1 MKKSKRLLALVCTL
15 LMLTT
20 CFALPYGALAAEEEE
35 VVINKSDAGQIVATL
50 QGETPAVA
58 QQGGDQWVGKTL
70 SLDTPY
76 TFEKATSNYMI
87 TLEVMIHQD
96 YGFTDP
102 AWIFSCLGD
111 GNLQIVGKDAE
122 GADVTVT
129 NPVSYTNMLKNGG
142 VNKEDTWF
150 QVQIPLAKLTASSFS
165 QLKFNTYVHA
175 CRWDSTNY
183 PTDNSKC
190 KNGCRISYR
199 NVVVR
204 DMSRNAQGGLSE
216 TVAVF
221 GQEEV
226 DYTRDHTAAT
236 TGAKAI
242 VPFTDLSYSVI
253 DANMALE
260 DLYFEF
266 DMMYEGGENAT
277 NQNIKNGQLRLYTGN
292 TEHQGHNSWGNNIVN
307 KANTWFHIS
316 APLSGFTG
324 GNALTDATG
333 ITRAYAFNYNDGKAA
348 FTAHAKNIKIT
359 YKPVTD
365 ALQALE
371 DAKNFTYEVDDNA
384 TAYEAALNDV
394 RAIFTDE
401 TVNYTDVAGLL
412 TALDA
417 AEANL
422 TNKQDLKEE
431 VLRFQGQEYTKTEAN
446 GTNNKQFYYNWSTGT
461 GLTSGEGVDLRDDNS
476 AENTAIGENRY
487 FQMTVTLKH
496 NSQWAGETPATLD
509 LFDKAQYRV
518 RSYVSSGEKRTNDYN
533 LNILQKTVTEDEAVY
548 VLEGLLD
555 ASAQNAVEWDKV
567 RESIIFVYITQAS
580 GADSKVSPVTC
591 TLSDVRIVNKT
602 AEAIDAGLKECA
614 EAYIAPG
621 KYTAASTA
629 NYMAL
634 QSEAQAM
641 VSNSGATMQEK
652 SQLIKRINAAKD
664 EFVAIVPEFV
674 QFGQPDTEITF
685 TNTGIEGQHSMFK
698 TYSVTNNAVTDT
710 TDISNLKLRMELYVA
725 RNDGME
731 DISKVWINGGINI
744 RSTTEMKR
752 GGNITASGMKA
763 DEWNTLYFNLSDFS
777 DVTLDNL
784 KAITNVYFY
793 GYNDLRG
800 ATADPGISVK
810 VRNIAIVDATNTD
823 AVAALADAFYDVT
836 KEGTVDFTPDSLAAY
851 QAVYDEWYPVYQ
863 FVDLARADEAIAA
876 MKEAYKLLVCVDKE
890 VMTFS
895 QTNTEWAWNGSGQFY
910 VDWRAADQGMT
921 DISTRNLE
929 NLRIRFDFSF
939 KKVDETAA
947 DLPATLPITGYRL
960 AIRKWNSA
968 EDKNAGCTCKADGS
982 GGEHDYGVMP
992 NGFPMTVSS
1001 TGVNS
1006 MEMALSDM
1014 NTTNTDGLL
1023 RDFLFWISVDG
1034 MTDVAKGAY
1043 VMVMDNVRLVDIT
1056 KDVMEE
1062 ELAADANASVDDFGV
1077 ANGVVYD
1084 ENEAGDLKAAQ
1095 AKALEVLAKENPTY
1109 KELDDAQ
1116 KAIDAAIDG
1125 LTAYGHTVM
1134 EFPEANKSF
1143 AGSLSTV
1150 SMNWVGASQPT
1161 DLSAYNQKNLY
1172 LRMTITFD
1180 APEGYTMRSSYLRL
1194 NCTID
1199 GKEHGRQYFGEK
1211 VFTPGVHVIDVP
1223 FDTQQSWGSVPVMP
1237 ADQVHKFWF
1246 MSYCK
1251 DADGGV
1257 STLTDAKFTLANARI
1272 VDITAEKNLGTVE
1285 AVGNGAIDITG
1296 GLLYG
1301 KDDVLSAKTSSE
1313 TAKFVGWKVN
1323 DKFFAAVEGEANT
1336 QALKATGSQ
1345 NVAAYFVEPDETV
1358 VVYYGKYNRVIGT
1371 QVVTSGND
1379 VVYPTVPTI
1388 RGYSFANWSDD
1399 NLAASVDANKGG
1411 VVAVEAIYKADELAA
1426 DEGYTVT
1433 LVDATANK
1441 DVTAKF
1447 GFDAGIKVTA
1457 ADKAGMA
1464 FSHWTINGAVAS
1476 CAKEMT
1482 FYVSG
1487 DVVVVAHYV
1496 DEGTEVVQVPAAEI
1510 TQSRYV
1516 AEEGGKY
1523 TFEVI
1528 GQTFTPDTYEL
1539 LDYGVVFAPNDDV
1552 LAAMMKGED
1561 YDANYI
1567 RKVVSSSR
1575 IANRQYQVNMT
1586 GVAAGK
1592 TRCAVAYVTVQDA
1605 NGVVTTVYSAINT
1618 VTTPAA

>member
-863 FVDLARADEAIAA
+863 FVDLDRADEAIAA
-876 MKEAYKLLVCVDKE
+876 MKEAYSLLVCVDKS
-890 VMTFS
+890 VLTFS
-895 QTNTEWAWNGSGQFY
+895 AFNTEWGNNAGGANSAVFY
-910 VDWRAADQGMT
+910 ADWRVSDQGMV
-921 DISTRNLE
+921 DITTRNIE
-929 NLRIRFDFSF
+929 NLRIRFDYSF
-939 KKVDETAA
+939 KKLNADAA
-947 DLPATLPITGYRL
+947 DLPETLTALQYRV
-960 AIRKWNSA
+960 AVRKWNSTEDA
-968 EDKNAGCTCKADGS
+968 ESKERSFDKVAN
-982 GGEHDYGVMP
+982 
-992 NGFPMTVSS
+992 NLIVSS
-1001 TGVNS
+1001 TGVNT
-1006 MEMALSDM
+1006 MDMALSDM
-1014 NTTNTDGLL
+1014 TNTNDGNL
-1023 RDFLFWISVDG
+1023 RDIIFWVSVAEAANAAAGDY
-1034 MTDVAKGAY
+1034 A
-1043 VMVMDNVRLVDIT
+1043 MVIENARVVDIT

-1084 ENEAGDLKAAQ
+1084 ENDAGDLKAAQ

-1134 EFPEANKSF
+1134 EFPTFNK
-1143 AGSLSTV
+1143 TV
-1150 SMNWVGASQPT
+1150 TGTLATVVNGWTGVSAPV
-1161 DLSAYNQKNLY
+1161 DLSHYNQDNLR
-1172 LRMTITFD
+1172 LRLTITMD
-1180 APEGYTMRSSYLRL
+1180 APEGYSMRSCYLRL
-1194 NCTID
+1194 RTEID
-1199 GKEHGRQYFGEK
+1199 GVEWGRQYFGEK
-1211 VFTPGVHVIDVP
+1211 AIFAGEPLVVDVP
-1223 FDTQQSWGSVPVMP
+1223 FDTQQAWGDKPVMT
-1237 ADQVHKFWF
+1237 ADKVQQIYFIG
-1246 MSYCK
+1246 YGK
-1251 DADGGV
+1251 DAGG
-1257 STLTDAKFTLANARI
+1257 SSAPTETDLTLTFANARI
-1272 VDITAEKNLGTVE
+1272 VDISAEKNLGNVAVE
-1285 AVGNGAIDITG
+1285 GNGAIDITG

-1411 VVAVEAIYKADELAA
+1411 VVSVEAIYKADELAA

-1447 GFDAGIKVTA
+1447 GFDTGIKVTA

-1496 DEGTEVVQVPAAEI
+1496 AEGTELVQVPAAEI

-1539 LDYGVVFAPNDDV
+1539 LDYGVVFAPNDEV